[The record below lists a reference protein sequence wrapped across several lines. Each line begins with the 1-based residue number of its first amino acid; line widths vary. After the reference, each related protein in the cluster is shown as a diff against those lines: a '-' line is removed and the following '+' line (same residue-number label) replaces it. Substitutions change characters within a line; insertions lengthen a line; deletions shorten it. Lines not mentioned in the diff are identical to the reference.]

1 MPRSERPA
9 ADPRPAPAA
18 AASPRR
24 ADPVPLP
31 RRLLASARR
40 LAGRA
45 ARSVY
50 ERLELVF
57 IDLELASWAPRLARR
72 TRGVQ
77 VEEVTLDSLP
87 RWLYLLDASE
97 RELFDRELGL
107 GSRLFIAV
115 NDDRLGGVVGVNRR
129 HHDPRWNVTCEV
141 GPDETIIF
149 RVMVTPEFRRGATGG
164 VLVETVLQKLKDEG
178 IRRVV
183 GVIHHKN
190 RQSLILAENLGLQQ
204 YLKQRIHR
212 FFSKLQTAPRVIE
225 GRKKTFSERQRGR
238 AR

>member
-1 MPRSERPA
+1 V
-9 ADPRPAPAA
+9 ADPCPAPAGT
-18 AASPRR
+18 ASPRPPDLPR
-24 ADPVPLP
+24 LP
-31 RRLLASARR
+31 RRLIASARR

-45 ARSVY
+45 ARSFY

-57 IDLELASWAPRLARR
+57 IDLELATWTPRLARR
-72 TRGVQ
+72 TRGIQ
-77 VEEVTLDSLP
+77 VEEVTLESLHLW
-87 RWLYLLDASE
+87 RHLLDRSE

-115 NDDRLGGVVGVNRR
+115 NSDRLGGGGGINRR

-141 GPDETIIF
+141 GPGETIIF

-164 VLVETVLQKLKDEG
+164 VLVETVLQKLKDDG

-212 FFSKLQTAPRVIE
+212 FFSRLQTAPRVIE
-225 GRKKTFSERQRGR
+225 GRKKTFSERQRRR